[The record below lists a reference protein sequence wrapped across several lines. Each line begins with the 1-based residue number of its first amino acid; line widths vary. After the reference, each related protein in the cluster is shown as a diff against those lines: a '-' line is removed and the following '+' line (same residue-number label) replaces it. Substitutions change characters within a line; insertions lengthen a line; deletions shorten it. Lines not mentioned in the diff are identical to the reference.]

1 MPAETPPKIGESEP
15 PDENDTEAE
24 GDQESKAI
32 LPKEGGE
39 PPVAKNE
46 SSDDSDSDKI
56 PLPRD
61 KGEAPLV
68 KQKED
73 AKSDEAIGEKPGEY
87 SKVEELVPDA
97 PPVSEEKVAPPKN
110 VVMLPVSEEFKPD
123 ESEEVEDEEEENDE
137 NSDSKKEM
145 KKKALKDSE
154 GESEES
160 DAIPPKPKSTKSA
173 KMTSLMSSLWKLL
186 LLIAVSSRTFPICTM
201 KGGEDA
207 QQYLGCLVH
216 FYKIRF
222 PSQYLNLSVPSPS
235 KLSLL
240 QDGRIMRCH
249 KCDLAYNTLGMHSLH
264 MKQYHEKALACEEC
278 GHRFTLPSS
287 LVKHRL
293 NHHASFPKNCDD
305 CGHFC
310 VAKDDFKRHVKV
322 QHGEGPIH
330 LVGSHCI
337 DFCEYRN
344 TGAGDEVD
352 EKDGNTDDN
361 ADMEEAEDTEDDADM
376 ETDDPL
382 LKEKSDVETATSE
395 KVSKEPDEAFKRG
408 KKGGKC
414 FPHHKKSL
422 PRFFRTRGADVKI
435 KEISD
440 RGENKENHGGIC
452 LEFAVKKFNP
462 RFADGVPHQEGATIC
477 EVHIRK
483 ENEPASKDV
492 DPDLKLPEM
501 KFFVKLGKIL
511 EPITVPPEP
520 PDDIKLYVS

>member
-160 DAIPPKPKSTKSA
+160 DATPTKPKSTKPATKKS
-173 KMTSLMSSLWKLL
+173 SLMSSFWNLMLMF
-186 LLIAVSSRTFPICTM
+186 AVWNVTLPICTM
-201 KGGEDA
+201 KGGKDA
-207 QQYLGCLVH
+207 QQDMGSLVH
-216 FYKIRF
+216 FYMTIF
-222 PSQYLNLSVPSPS
+222 PQKYLDLSVP
-235 KLSLL
+235 
-240 QDGRIMRCH
+240 
-249 KCDLAYNTLGMHSLH
+249 
-264 MKQYHEKALACEEC
+264 
-278 GHRFTLPSS
+278 
-287 LVKHRL
+287 
-293 NHHASFPKNCDD
+293 
-305 CGHFC
+305 
-310 VAKDDFKRHVKV
+310 
-322 QHGEGPIH
+322 
-330 LVGSHCI
+330 
-337 DFCEYRN
+337 
-344 TGAGDEVD
+344 
-352 EKDGNTDDN
+352 
-361 ADMEEAEDTEDDADM
+361 
-376 ETDDPL
+376 
-382 LKEKSDVETATSE
+382 
-395 KVSKEPDEAFKRG
+395 
-408 KKGGKC
+408 
-414 FPHHKKSL
+414 
-422 PRFFRTRGADVKI
+422 
-435 KEISD
+435 
-440 RGENKENHGGIC
+440 
-452 LEFAVKKFNP
+452 NP
-462 RFADGVPHQEGATIC
+462 Q
-477 EVHIRK
+477 
-483 ENEPASKDV
+483 S
-492 DPDLKLPEM
+492 
-501 KFFVKLGKIL
+501 
-511 EPITVPPEP
+511 
-520 PDDIKLYVS
+520 